1 MLVESWRQFLAF
13 ENYDQQEN
21 NNVWTIANTEWYEIN
36 IYQCHCN
43 NFFAILLLF
52 PPELVPP
59 ENHFHFSIQFFSLLK
74 TPPSCLTLSETF
86 SKELLS
92 QLFHALLLQQLQKS
106 FICKILS
113 IEKYWS
119 SKYRRGGWMTN
130 LELCSK
136 YWRVLKSIEKY

>member
-1 MLVESWRQFLAF
+1 MNHGDSFLLLRTMINKRITTSEQSKTQNDMRTTYLNA
-13 ENYDQQEN
+13 
-21 NNVWTIANTEWYEIN
+21 VVTI
-36 IYQCHCN
+36 
-43 NFFAILLLF
+43 FLLLF

-86 SKELLS
+86 FKELLS
-92 QLFHALLLQQLQKS
+92 HVLLLQQMQKS
-106 FICKILS
+106 FICKVLS

-119 SKYRRGGWMTN
+119 SKYFRGGWMTN

-136 YWRVLKSIEKY
+136 YWRVLKSIEYWV